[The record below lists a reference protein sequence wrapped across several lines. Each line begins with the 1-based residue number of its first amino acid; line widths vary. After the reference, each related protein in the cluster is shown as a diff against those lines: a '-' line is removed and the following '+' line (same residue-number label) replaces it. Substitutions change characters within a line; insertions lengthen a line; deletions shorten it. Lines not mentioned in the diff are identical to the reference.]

1 MALYKKE
8 VSEAISAREISL
20 ESKRTYSEGESIR
33 IMLLSSI
40 WEEIAKVETLWEEV
54 KTIKK
59 NE

>member
-1 MALYKKE
+1 MALFKKE
-8 VSEAISAREISL
+8 VSEAIGTREISL
-20 ESKRTYSEGESIR
+20 ESKRTYSGGESIR

-59 NE
+59 DE